1 MVTRVEGVALA
12 AMMRSMMMRR
22 GRKKVAHLY
31 ERGTGQR
38 DLSPKPTTNTPRQ
51 VTTLPTTWHATL
63 TTNIAKTPKSR
74 EGHRPP

>member
-1 MVTRVEGVALA
+1 MVTRAERVASA

-22 GRKKVAHLY
+22 GRKKVIHPY
-31 ERGTGQR
+31 EHGTGQR

-74 EGHRPP
+74 EGRQPP